1 MWLVADGTIAVLGTG
16 TMGTPIARHLLEAG
30 FGVRVWNRTRA
41 KAEPL
46 AEAGATVC
54 DTPVAAVEGAEV
66 VLTVLSDGDAVEET
80 MSEDGALAAMG
91 ERSIWIQVSTVGIE
105 FADRFAG
112 LAQEAGV
119 GYVDAPV
126 LGTKEPAERGQ
137 LVVLASGLEELH
149 ERCKGVFD
157 AYSKETIWVGDTPG
171 LATRLKLVVNLW
183 LLSVTE
189 AAAEA
194 IALAQAL
201 GIDPRLFLSTME
213 GSQID
218 TPYLHV
224 KGEKILGGE
233 LSASFRLELAC
244 KDANLV
250 VQAAEGAGVDLPLP
264 KVARERFARAVD
276 LGHGDEDMAATY
288 FASAPVKRR
297 REP

>member
-1 MWLVADGTIAVLGTG
+1 MAKETIAILGTG

-30 FGVRVWNRTRA
+30 FPLRAWNRTRER
-41 KAEPL
+41 AEPL
-46 AEAGATVC
+46 AARGATVT
-54 DTPVAAVEGAEV
+54 DTPEEAVEGASV
-66 VLTVLSDGDAVEET
+66 VLTMLSDGDAVEET
-80 MSEDGALAAMG
+80 MGEDGVLAAMG
-91 ERSIWIQVSTVGIE
+91 EGSIWIQAATVGIE
-105 FADRFAG
+105 FADRFAT
-112 LAQEAGV
+112 LAEEAGV

-126 LGTKEPAERGQ
+126 LGTKEPAEKGE
-137 LVVLASGLEELH
+137 LVVLASGAEELH
-149 ERCKGVFD
+149 GRCGRIFD
-157 AYSKETIWVGDTPG
+157 AYGKETVWVGNAPG
-171 LATRLKLVVNLW
+171 LGTRLKLVTNLW
-183 LLSVTE
+183 LISVTE
-189 AAAEA
+189 AAAES

-201 GIDPRLFLSTME
+201 GVDPRLFLSTVE

-250 VQAAEGAGVDLPLP
+250 VEAADGAGVHLPLP
-264 KVARERFARAVD
+264 RVARERFARAVD

-297 REP
+297 DEA